1 MSPFNLSRAVRT
13 LGLAA
18 VLLGPVFA
26 QDASA
31 FREPASFDGLVISD
45 ETAGPTVPGVQDLS
59 DSSNSRAVH
68 FLLLSGQAGPAGH
81 QG

>member
-1 MSPFNLSRAVRT
+1 MSPFDLPRALRA

-18 VLLGPVFA
+18 VLLGPAFA

-31 FREPASFDGLVISD
+31 FREAASFDGLVTSD
-45 ETAGPTVPGVQDLS
+45 ETAGPTVPGLQDLS
-59 DSSNSRAVH
+59 DASDSRAVH
-68 FLLLSGQAGPAGH
+68 FLLLSGQPGPIGQ

>member
-1 MSPFNLSRAVRT
+1 MFRLNPLRVLRT

-26 QDASA
+26 QDALA
-31 FREPASFDGLVISD
+31 VREPASFDGLLTSD
-45 ETAGPTVPGVQDLS
+45 ETAGPTIPGVQDLS
-59 DSSNSRAVH
+59 EASDVRAVR
-68 FLLLSGQAGPAGH
+68 FLLLSGQPGSASP